1 MSEEPI
7 NPFYMYDNATKKYL
21 NDNLFR
27 KMKEYTSYRKWMEE
41 VMKEIHYIRERLK
54 EKRNGQ

>member
-7 NPFYMYDNATKKYL
+7 NPFYMYDNATKEYL

-27 KMKEYTSYRKWMEE
+27 LMKQYQSYKKWTEQTE
-41 VMKEIHYIRERLK
+41 DEIQYIRERLR
-54 EKRNGQ
+54 EKNG

>member
-7 NPFYMYDNATKKYL
+7 NPFYMYDNATKEYL

-41 VMKEIHYIRERLK
+41 VMAEIHYIRERLK
-54 EKRNGQ
+54 EKRNGG